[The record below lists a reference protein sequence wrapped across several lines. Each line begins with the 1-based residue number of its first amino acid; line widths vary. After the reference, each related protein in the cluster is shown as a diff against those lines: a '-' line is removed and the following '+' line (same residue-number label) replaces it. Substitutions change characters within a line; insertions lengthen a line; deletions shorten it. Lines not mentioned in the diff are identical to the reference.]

1 MMSTTRILI
10 DVPLEPAI
18 GGRFQPT
25 GFPDLG
31 AAEFDRPDGKGGW
44 VKSMLVE
51 STQSMANRLEGMA
64 WDDGVVAPVSVFT
77 GLPYVS
83 VVDAGDR
90 RYLTSSRTESHR
102 LASAFIKDSKL
113 NGTSM
118 VDEIKSRL
126 GLRDDTPIPA
136 RSIAA
141 AVFALDPFCLVH
153 GVFFADSKWPGQPK
167 IARALSAFVEAT
179 DVRRADSGGVKRDS
193 VRHGIKEGG
202 GTAEGYGSVPFH
214 RTEWTASDI
223 VASFSV
229 DRRQI
234 RAYGLG
240 DAASA
245 LLESIALWEIRALLE
260 DGLRLRTACDLVPK
274 DDVITDKSGTALPAL
289 ADLESAIT
297 AGINACRSQLGTG
310 GPVEVQWADS
320 GKKEKKGKNSK
331 EDDSADENDQS

>member
-1 MMSTTRILI
+1 MSTTRILI

-31 AAEFDRPDGKGGW
+31 AAEFDRPDGAGGW

-64 WDDGVVAPVSVFT
+64 WDDGAVAPVGVFN
-77 GLPYVS
+77 GLSYIS
-83 VVDAGDR
+83 VVDTGDG

-113 NGTSM
+113 AGTSM

-167 IARALSAFVEAT
+167 IARALTAFVEAT
-179 DVRRADSGGVKRDS
+179 DVHRADSGGVKRDS
-193 VRHGIKEGG
+193 VRHGIKEGVG

-274 DDVITDKSGTALPAL
+274 DDVITDKSGTALPTL
-289 ADLESAIT
+289 AELESAIT
-297 AGINACRSQLGTG
+297 AGIAACKSQLGIG
-310 GPVEVQWADS
+310 GPVEVQWDG
-320 GKKEKKGKNSK
+320 GKKEKKGKTSK
-331 EDDSADENDQS
+331 IDESGDEDGPS